1 MLKVT
6 RETHSLRPKTHA
18 PDPLSCLSRA
28 IASVCSVNLLLLESG
43 RDALHDLLGLDL
55 VVNLESEEVA
65 RGSQLELCD
74 TVSLVLLDS
83 DLLSAG
89 KVLLL
94 SAHDL
99 DELLQILDFL
109 GLNTSETGSAAE
121 EAQASSQ
128 RICSMSTYHFVY
140 LIYNKY

>member
-1 MLKVT
+1 M
-6 RETHSLRPKTHA
+6 
-18 PDPLSCLSRA
+18 
-28 IASVCSVNLLLLESG
+28 CSVNLLLLEG
-43 RDALHDLLGLDL
+43 RRDALHDLLGLDL
-55 VVNLESEEVA
+55 VVDLESEEVA

-109 GLNTSETGSAAE
+109 GL
-121 EAQASSQ
+121 
-128 RICSMSTYHFVY
+128 
-140 LIYNKY
+140 